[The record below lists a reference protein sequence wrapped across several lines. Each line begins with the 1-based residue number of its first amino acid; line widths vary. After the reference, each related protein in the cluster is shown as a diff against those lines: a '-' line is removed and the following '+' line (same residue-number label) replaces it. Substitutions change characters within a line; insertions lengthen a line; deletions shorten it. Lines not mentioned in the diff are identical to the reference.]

1 MSIQKNH
8 PGVLQIFSDQ
18 NREIAYRVDRA
29 FSFLMLIQWLACIL
43 LGGLVAPQTWL
54 SASVSATEG
63 GLIGAALGAALAL
76 PAFYFSWFA
85 PGEKVTRNVI
95 TVAQMCFS
103 ILLIFL
109 TGGRAETHFH
119 VFVSLAALSFYKDLQ
134 ILWVACSIIVADS
147 ILRGVFLPMTVYGAS
162 SGTDWRWLENTLW
175 VVFECAI
182 MSLGIQRIRSELL
195 EMAHSKFLLM
205 SAREAADQASLLKSK
220 FLNNM
225 SHEIRTP
232 LSSIIGFSD
241 ILRDTSLDQEQREYV
256 HTINRCSESLL
267 HLIND
272 ILDISKIEN
281 GLLQIDRHN
290 FSFKE
295 LHEDVHRMFMVTC
308 MQKKLDL
315 ELNLDSSMHILAR
328 GDSHRLRQ
336 VLINLV
342 GNAVKFTEKGKV
354 KIDVTKNSD
363 GSYQWDICDTGRG
376 ISAENMEKLF
386 QPFQQGHPSV
396 ARKYGGSGLGLTISK
411 NLIELMGGNISVQ
424 STEGTGTTFSFHLPL
439 ETVK

>member
-8 PGVLQIFSDQ
+8 PGVLKIFSDQ

-29 FSFLMLIQWLACIL
+29 FLILMLIQWLACIFV
-43 LGGLVAPQTWL
+43 GGLVTPKTWL
-54 SASVSATEG
+54 SGSLTAFEGSVM
-63 GLIGAALGAALAL
+63 GAALGAFLAL
-76 PAFYFSWFA
+76 PAIYFSWFSA
-85 PGEKVTRNVI
+85 GEKITRNVNA
-95 TVAQMCFS
+95 VAQMCFS

-119 VFVSLAALSFYKDLQ
+119 VFVSLAALAFYKDLQ
-134 ILWVACSIIVADS
+134 ILWVAGSIIVADS
-147 ILRGVFLPMTVYGAS
+147 ILRGLFFPMTVYGTAT
-162 SGTDWRWLENTLW
+162 GTDLRWLEHTLW
-175 VVFECAI
+175 VIFECVI

-195 EMAHSKFLLM
+195 EMAHSKFLLI
-205 SAREAADQASLLKSK
+205 SAREAADQASSLKSK

-241 ILRDTSLDQEQREYV
+241 ILRDTSLDRDQREYV

-281 GLLQIDRHN
+281 GLLQIDNHN
-290 FSFKE
+290 FNFKE

-315 ELNLDSSMHILAR
+315 ELNLDASLHVQAR

-354 KIDVTKNSD
+354 RIDVTKNSD
-363 GSYQWDICDTGRG
+363 GNYQWDICDTGRG

-396 ARKYGGSGLGLTISK
+396 ARKYGGSGLGLMISK
-411 NLIELMGGNISVQ
+411 NLIELMGGKIRVQ
-424 STEGTGTTFSFHLPL
+424 SIEGSGTTFSFHLPL